1 MKAILIKPETT
12 ADLEFILSLMQKL
25 GTTVQIVDSEELEDL
40 GMSILLRDADR
51 TKTVSRAEVM
61 KKLKTS

>member
-12 ADLEFILSLMQKL
+12 ADLEFILSLMQKP
-25 GTTVQIVDSEELEDL
+25 GTAVQIMDSEELEDL